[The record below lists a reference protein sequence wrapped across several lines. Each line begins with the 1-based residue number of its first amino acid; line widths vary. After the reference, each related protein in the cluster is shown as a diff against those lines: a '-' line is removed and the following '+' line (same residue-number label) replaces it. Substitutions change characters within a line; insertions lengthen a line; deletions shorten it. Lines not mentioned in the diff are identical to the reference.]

1 MQDKI
6 FLDTNV
12 IIYAFSEDE
21 VEKQSAALSLLD
33 RHDSNVLISKQVIN
47 ELSNI
52 LLKKFKLSSNQV
64 EDAILELDTI
74 INIADFDLSTQI
86 KALHIK
92 DKYNLQF
99 YDSLIIATALE
110 NRCTIL
116 YSEDMHHNF
125 LVENRLKII
134 NPFK

>member
-6 FLDTNV
+6 FLDTNI

-21 VEKQSAALSLLD
+21 VEKQSVALGLLD
-33 RHDSNVLISKQVIN
+33 RQDDNVLISKQVIN
-47 ELSNI
+47 ELANI

-64 EDAILELDTI
+64 EAAVLELDTI
-74 INIADFDLSTQI
+74 VNIVDFDLSTQI

-92 DKYNLQF
+92 NKYNLQF

-116 YSEDMHHNF
+116 YSEDMHHD
-125 LVENRLKII
+125 LLIENRLKIV